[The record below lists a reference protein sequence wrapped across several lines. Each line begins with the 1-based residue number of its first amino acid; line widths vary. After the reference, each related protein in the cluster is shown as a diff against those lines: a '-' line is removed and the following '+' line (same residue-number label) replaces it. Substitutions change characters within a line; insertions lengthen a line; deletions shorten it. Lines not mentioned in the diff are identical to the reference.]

1 MKTQSNPVYPVVR
14 DHWGV
19 FPLSEL
25 AGRAAEKYQD
35 AVFTR
40 TWNGSGYDEV
50 TFNEF
55 ALKVKAVGRWL
66 IDQGIKPGDRVAV
79 WGDDSVVWGMAY
91 LGVQV
96 SGAVVVPVD
105 KLISPSGMRHIIIDS
120 EAEILFTS
128 SQYLEQLEE
137 VEPIGCL
144 NKVISFDSSGED
156 VISWDDVLE
165 SGAESSAV
173 VPERTLEEL
182 AGILYTSGTTG
193 QSKGVKLSQRN
204 IMSNVAASMQMTDLG
219 PGDTFLAVLPMH
231 HIYQCTAGFLHPL
244 YIGSAITFARRLRSA
259 ELIMDIQATNVTVMG
274 AVPLLFEK
282 MEAGIKR
289 QVKKKGKAAETMF
302 NTMMKISGL
311 GEKMGLNLG
320 KKLFRSIREKGGV
333 GTIRIYITAGAAIN
347 PETCKFFNRFGIVMQ
362 QGYGIT
368 ETSPLCHLTPASKI
382 RHECTGLPI
391 PELECK
397 IGQPDEDGVG
407 EVLVKGPNV
416 FIGYYKNEKATEEAF
431 DEDGFYKTGDLG
443 IIHPDG
449 YLQITGRKKNLIVTA
464 GGKNVFPEEIEHYLG
479 NSRYIAESVVLG
491 LKRKSGYGEDVGAL
505 IHPDYEQVDLYFESL
520 GREAQEDD
528 LRALIKEEIK
538 TTMKDLQSYKQIR
551 SFRIFEEEFQK
562 TSTRKIKRF
571 LYSGE
576 MVEV

>member
-1 MKTQSNPVYPVVR
+1 MNTQNNPVYPVVR

-25 AGRAAEKYQD
+25 ADRAAEKYQD
-35 AVFTR
+35 AVFAK
-40 TWNGSGYDEV
+40 TWNGTGYDEV
-50 TFNEF
+50 TFNQF
-55 ALKVKAVGRWL
+55 AFKVKAVGKWL

-79 WGDDSVVWGMAY
+79 WGDDSIVWGTAY

-96 SGAVVVPVD
+96 SGGIVVPVD
-105 KLISPSGMRHIIIDS
+105 KQISASGMRHIMTDS
-120 EAEILFTS
+120 EAKILMTSAKYLDQIKEI
-128 SQYLEQLEE
+128 
-137 VEPIGCL
+137 EPIGCL
-144 NKVISFDSSGED
+144 EKTVSFDSSGGE
-156 VISWDDVLE
+156 VISLDDVLKT
-165 SGAESSAV
+165 GAESKAA
-173 VPERTLEEL
+173 VPERSLDEM

-193 QSKGVKLSQRN
+193 QSKGVMLSQRN

-219 PGDTFLAVLPMH
+219 PDDTFLAVLPMH

-259 ELIMDIQATNVTVMG
+259 EMMMDIKATDVTVMG

-289 QVKKKGKAAETMF
+289 EVKKKGKAAETMF
-302 NTMMKISGL
+302 NTMIKISGM
-311 GEKMGLNLG
+311 GEKWGLNLG
-320 KKLFRSIREKGGV
+320 RKLFRSIREKGGV
-333 GTIRIYITAGAAIN
+333 GTIRMYITAGAAIN
-347 PETCKFFNRFGIVMQ
+347 PETCKFFNRFGIVML

-397 IGQPDEDGVG
+397 IDRPDEDGVG

-416 FIGYYKNEKATEEAF
+416 FMGYYKNENATKEAF
-431 DEDGFYKTGDLG
+431 DEDGFFKTGDLG

-449 YLQITGRKKNLIVTA
+449 YLQITGRKKNMLVTA
-464 GGKNVFPEEIEHYLG
+464 GGKNVFPEEIEQYLA
-479 NSRYIAESVVLG
+479 NSRFIAESVVLG
-491 LKRKSGYGEDVGAL
+491 LPRKSGYGEDVGAL

-520 GREAQEDD
+520 GKEAGEDD
-528 LRALIKEEIK
+528 LRTLIRGEIK

-562 TSTRKIKRF
+562 TSTKKIKRF
-571 LYSGE
+571 LYSGD